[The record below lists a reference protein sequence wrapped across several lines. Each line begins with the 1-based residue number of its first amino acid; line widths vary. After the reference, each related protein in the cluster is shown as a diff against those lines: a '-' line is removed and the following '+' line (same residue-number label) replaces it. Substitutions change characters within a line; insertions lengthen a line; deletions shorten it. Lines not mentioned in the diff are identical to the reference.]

1 MATFT
6 YKAVGTGGQAVSGT
20 LTAEN
25 QQVALRML
33 DERAL
38 YPVAIEEGGEATRRL
53 IGGRR
58 RVRLRYLTT
67 FYNQLGDLLRA
78 GVPMLRSLDVLIKQC
93 PNPLLAEILREVRDD
108 VSGGATL
115 ADAMGKHHN
124 AFSELHVSMIR
135 AGERGG
141 FLEDVLA
148 RIAGFAERQDELRNK
163 LIGSMI
169 YPCVLMVVGTTIVTL
184 LLTLVVPKLRRYLKE
199 ETFNSLTWLVFGA
212 ADFLQAYYLPIL
224 LGAGLIFISIYS
236 YAKTETGRRAIAM
249 WKLKAPVVGGLVTLV
264 ALCRFCR
271 ILGTLLK
278 NGVPILQSLK
288 IAKDAAG
295 NAILADEIEKAH
307 ENVKRG
313 ETLSR
318 PLANCGLF
326 PADIIDMIA
335 VAEESNNLDAVLI
348 QIADSNEAR
357 TARQID
363 LAVRMLEPVLLLIM
377 AVVVLVIAMAL
388 LLPILNMSSAAM
400 GR

>member
-6 YKAVGTGGQAVSGT
+6 YRAVGTGGQAVTGT

-25 QQVALRML
+25 QQVALRLL

-58 RVRLRYLTT
+58 KVRLRYLTT

-78 GVPMLRSLDVLIKQC
+78 GVPMLRSLDVLIRQC
-93 PNPLLAEILREVRDD
+93 PNPLLAEIIREVRDD
-108 VSGGATL
+108 VAGGATL
-115 ADAMGKHHN
+115 ADAMGKHRN

-169 YPCVLMVVGTTIVTL
+169 YPCLLIFVGTGVVTF
-184 LLTLVVPKLRRYLKE
+184 LLTYVVPKLRKFLRA
-199 ETFNSLTWLVFGA
+199 ETFNVLTRTVFA
-212 ADFLQAYYLPIL
+212 VSDFLQAYYPIVL
-224 LGAGLIFISIYS
+224 LSGALVGVSLYS
-236 YAKTETGRRAIAM
+236 FSKTEAGRRKIAQ
-249 WKLKAPVVGGLVTLV
+249 WKLRAPVLGKLITIV

-288 IAKDAAG
+288 ISKDAAG
-295 NAILADEIEKAH
+295 NAILAEEIEKAH

-318 PLANCGLF
+318 PLAESGLF
-326 PADIIDMIA
+326 PEDVVDMIA
-335 VAEESNNLDAVLI
+335 VAEESNNLDQVLV
-348 QIADSNEAR
+348 QIADSNEVR

-363 LAVRMLEPVLLLIM
+363 LAVRLLEPVLLLVM
-377 AVVVLVIAMAL
+377 AGVVLVIALAL
-388 LLPILNMSSAAM
+388 LLPILSMSSGAA
-400 GR
+400 GI